1 MNKILKIKIITALL
15 ILSLI
20 PLGCK
25 VGPKYTRPELE
36 KSPEKFLNQS
46 EQADINASVVNLKW
60 FDLFDDPVLKDLI
73 EQGLQNNY
81 DLRIALARIEQSKAV
96 LGITNADLFPAIGYA
111 GSVSTNKIQGQ
122 NVSLVGTLS
131 WELDFWGKIRH
142 EKGALTSE
150 LLASEEARKVI
161 MSGLVAEIAA
171 TYFQLRDYDNRLII
185 TEKTIESRKKSDEII
200 GQRFQKGYVS
210 QLDKVQ
216 VEQQVAIAEGKLQ
229 QIKRTIVILENSLN
243 VLTGRIPGPIPRGKT
258 NDEQVI
264 SSELPVSLPSSLLE
278 NRPDVKSAE
287 LAYMAA
293 NDRIGVAQAMR
304 FPSFN
309 IAALAGFGSASFST
323 LFENSSYNHNVS
335 AGVLGPIFNFGK
347 NKRRVELNRQIAEE
361 NKLNYQKAII
371 KAFAEVENAIISVR
385 TYNEEWNAAKR
396 QTESARIYLKL
407 SQARYDNGYVSYLE
421 VLDAERS
428 LFDSELNLSQL
439 SEQKLSSVMLL
450 YKALGGG
457 W

>member
-1 MNKILKIKIITALL
+1 MTKNFKLIVILLMLALV
-15 ILSLI
+15 
-20 PLGCK
+20 PTGCK
-25 VGPKYTRPELE
+25 VGPKYARPELE
-36 KSPEKFLNQS
+36 NSPQKYINQS
-46 EQADINASVVNLKW
+46 EQADLNASVVNLKW

-96 LGITNADLFPAIGYA
+96 LGITNADLFPSIGYA
-111 GSVSTNKIQGQ
+111 GAVSTNKIQGQ
-122 NVSLVGTLS
+122 NASLVGTLS

-200 GQRFQKGYVS
+200 GERFAKGYVA

-229 QIKRTIVILENSLN
+229 QIKRGIVILENSLN

-258 NDEQVI
+258 NNEQVI
-264 SSELPVSLPSSLLE
+264 SNEIPVSLPSSLLE

-323 LFENSSYNHNVS
+323 LFESSSYNHNVS

-371 KAFAEVENAIISVR
+371 KAFAEVENALISVR

-396 QTESARIYLKL
+396 QTESARTYLKL

-439 SEQKLSSVMLL
+439 SEQKLTSVMLL